1 MGDINSRL
9 TRLPREAWTRFPRAV
24 LMRFPGG
31 AVKDRLSKQTLF
43 RWALA
48 AGATCGLVSL
58 VRYHE
63 KGYSDGMLLLWLAGL
78 AGLSVFLWSKSV
90 ALPRIA
96 RLDVLA
102 SAGLAVVF
110 APLYLIS
117 LYEKPVQVS
126 SDEVA
131 IIGVSQHFTE
141 ATGVDPF
148 GPSYYLGRP
157 TMLFLAWG
165 RLGELLG
172 GLDLYHMRLLH
183 ALVGLLTIA
192 ACYALFRQLL
202 PRGWAMFA
210 TAIVGVSHSMLMIS
224 RLAMRENTAVLIEV
238 VALAMLLWGLRNNH
252 LFVTFWGA
260 VIAGL
265 GFYVYFP
272 ARAIFPIWLA
282 FLVVVAVL
290 LRRSFSLRRLAVV
303 GAAGL
308 AGFVLMAGP
317 IVIAE
322 SRWDAPPEAQ
332 PQKDSLMIFK
342 LGRDK
347 QWQWMGTPTFRDAYE
362 INVKWGLTAFN
373 NKIRDHGFIYDNL
386 GHGFVD
392 PLTGILLWFG
402 VGLIAFQLVRRRAG
416 EGPLLAVVGFLIL
429 WLSFAFVVNKAP
441 NYTRLLVTLPFVAY
455 FVAEAVRWISGKWRS
470 VRYAQVALISA
481 ALLGVVVWNLSIA
494 RDYVRTGERNGD
506 TIGSTGRYVAA
517 HKDTAGMHF
526 YIAVSDAS
534 PYYSW
539 GGLSP
544 SIDRMVLFA
553 KEPGQVTPV
562 DPTQLLHFQAP
573 PPFALLMTRDAWQ
586 AAAPQLAE
594 RYPRGRIRNVMPT
607 GTHVAL
613 EARD

>member
-9 TRLPREAWTRFPRAV
+9 TRLPREAWTKLPRAALARFPT
-24 LMRFPGG
+24 G
-31 AVKDRLSKQTLF
+31 AVKDRVSKETIF
-43 RWALA
+43 RVALA
-48 AGATCGLVSL
+48 AGAAGGLISL

-63 KGYSDGMLLLWLAGL
+63 KGYSDSMLLLWLVGL
-78 AGLSVFLWSKSV
+78 VGLSVFLWSKSV

-96 RLDVLA
+96 RIDLLA
-102 SAGLAVVF
+102 PAGLAVAF

-131 IIGVSQHFTE
+131 IIGVSDYFTE
-141 ATGVDPF
+141 ARNVDPF

-183 ALVGLLTIA
+183 ALFGLLTLA
-192 ACYALFRQLL
+192 ACYALFVQLL

-210 TAIVGVSHSMLMIS
+210 TAVVGVSHSMLMIS
-224 RLAMRENTAVLIEV
+224 RLAMRENTAVLVEV
-238 VALAMLLWGLRNNH
+238 VALALLLWGLRNNH
-252 LFVTFWGA
+252 LFVTFWGG

-272 ARAIFPIWLA
+272 SRAAFPIWLA
-282 FLVVVAVL
+282 FLVVLALV
-290 LRRSFSLRRLAVV
+290 LRRSFPLQRL
-303 GAAGL
+303 GLLAAAAL

-322 SRWDAPPEAQ
+322 ANANLPPEAQ
-332 PQKDSLMIFK
+332 PQKDSLMIYK

-347 QWQWMGTPTFRDAYE
+347 QWQWMGTPTFAEAYK
-362 INVKWGLTAFN
+362 INVKWGLSAFN

-402 VGLIAFQLVRRRAG
+402 VGLIGVRLVRRRAA
-416 EGPLLAVVGFLIL
+416 EGPLLAIVGFLIL
-429 WLSFAFVVNKAP
+429 WVSFAFVVNKAP

-455 FVAEAVRWISGKWRS
+455 LVAVAVR
-470 VRYAQVALISA
+470 
-481 ALLGVVVWNLSIA
+481 
-494 RDYVRTGERNGD
+494 
-506 TIGSTGRYVAA
+506 
-517 HKDTAGMHF
+517 
-526 YIAVSDAS
+526 
-534 PYYSW
+534 
-539 GGLSP
+539 
-544 SIDRMVLFA
+544 
-553 KEPGQVTPV
+553 
-562 DPTQLLHFQAP
+562 
-573 PPFALLMTRDAWQ
+573 
-586 AAAPQLAE
+586 
-594 RYPRGRIRNVMPT
+594 
-607 GTHVAL
+607 
-613 EARD
+613 